1 MTEAFVFEGA
11 TADAFETTF
20 SVDEPTADRK
30 ASLQDK
36 TGTIALLSGFGMDG
50 TDLNFQRIVLE
61 DDTRLLLEG
70 SGLQRIALEDDNR
83 LLLQG
88 DDGGLL
94 LNENSETGAT
104 GTLLNE
110 DSETSVGN
118 EGDFIVLDTSD
129 DENDRLLF
137 EDGTTDPLA
146 VLASHGISL
155 VGQGWNAFRF
165 DNT

>member
-1 MTEAFVFEGA
+1 
-11 TADAFETTF
+11 
-20 SVDEPTADRK
+20 
-30 ASLQDK
+30 
-36 TGTIALLSGFGMDG
+36 MDG

-94 LNENSETGAT
+94 LNENSETGTT

-137 EDGTTDPLA
+137 EDGTTDPLDDFGFM
-146 VLASHGISL
+146 VFH
-155 VGQGWNAFRF
+155 
-165 DNT
+165 